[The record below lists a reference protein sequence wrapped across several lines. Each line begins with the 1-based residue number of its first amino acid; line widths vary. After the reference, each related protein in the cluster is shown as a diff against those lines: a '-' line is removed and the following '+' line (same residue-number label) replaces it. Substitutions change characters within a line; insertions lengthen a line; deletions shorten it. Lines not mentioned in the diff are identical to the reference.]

1 MKEKG
6 CDCIVTVGGVH
17 SNHART
23 IAVAAR
29 ELGVEPHLIL
39 FYKPKLQIVRN
50 NYVFKSDIFLFVNY
64 LDASYGWFWGKYDV
78 KQANGRY
85 SSSPTLSRAR

>member
-1 MKEKG
+1 MRKAEFIFADLKDKG
-6 CDCIVTVGGVH
+6 CGCIVTVGGVH

-39 FYKPKLQIVRN
+39 FHKPKLQIVRN
-50 NYVFKSDIFLFVNY
+50 NCIVFKKAIFLFINY
-64 LDASYGWFWGKYDV
+64 LDTSD
-78 KQANGRY
+78 
-85 SSSPTLSRAR
+85 S